1 MQWNTAAGFMK
12 SQAYTS
18 YFEVWESESS
28 VTVQWWKRVLFILV
42 EGEKKKMAIEIKSDS
57 VLISGE

>member
-1 MQWNTAAGFMK
+1 MRLLDATK
-12 SQAYTS
+12 SQAYIS
-18 YFEVWESESS
+18 CLEVWKKKSS

-42 EGEKKKMAIEIKSDS
+42 EGEKMTTQKKSDS